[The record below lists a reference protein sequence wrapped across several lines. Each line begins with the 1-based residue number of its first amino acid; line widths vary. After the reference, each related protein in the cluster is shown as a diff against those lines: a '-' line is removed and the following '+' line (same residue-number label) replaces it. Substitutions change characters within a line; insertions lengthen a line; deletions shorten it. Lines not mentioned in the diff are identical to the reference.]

1 MNEWWDGLSLL
12 LKVLYCIAFP
22 STLILL
28 VQTLLSMFGFH
39 DGGSG
44 HDFSDTSGLDL
55 DVDTNISGHG
65 DVDIGHCTHD
75 IGCDH
80 NVDGG
85 NPADFASMRM
95 FTLQTIVAFFTVFSW
110 SSIVLV
116 SSGVYPALST
126 VIGFV
131 LGLATML
138 LVAKIVQLSAR
149 LAENGTADYKNAI
162 GETATVYI
170 PCPPKDHGL
179 GKVNVMINGQL
190 REVTAINNGDELI
203 ERIIYNNDESG
214 FDFSLANIGGNIE
227 IRYNNYRVYSD
238 KDECV
243 DLLLTKENDD
253 DDFPRGYVSFYI
265 MNRSDFEESERVSIN
280 LEKFMRDNK

>member
-1 MNEWWDGLSLL
+1 MTNKINEYIINVNKIYIGGVSYMNEWWDGLSLL

-55 DVDTNISGHG
+55 DIDTN
-65 DVDIGHCTHD
+65 

-203 ERIIYNNDESG
+203 KTGTQVRIIDLQG
-214 FDFSLANIGGNIE
+214 DTVIIE
-227 IRYNNYRVYSD
+227 
-238 KDECV
+238 K
-243 DLLLTKENDD
+243 
-253 DDFPRGYVSFYI
+253 
-265 MNRSDFEESERVSIN
+265 
-280 LEKFMRDNK
+280 

>member
-1 MNEWWDGLSLL
+1 MIADSKTDFKCLTKNLQFFYAKPYLKIILIIVENLLTNKIKEYIINVNNIYIGGVSYMNEWWDGLSLL

-55 DVDTNISGHG
+55 DVDANISGHG

-95 FTLQTIVAFFTVFSW
+95 FTLQTIVAFF
-110 SSIVLV
+110 
-116 SSGVYPALST
+116 
-126 VIGFV
+126 
-131 LGLATML
+131 
-138 LVAKIVQLSAR
+138 
-149 LAENGTADYKNAI
+149 
-162 GETATVYI
+162 
-170 PCPPKDHGL
+170 H
-179 GKVNVMINGQL
+179 
-190 REVTAINNGDELI
+190 
-203 ERIIYNNDESG
+203 
-214 FDFSLANIGGNIE
+214 
-227 IRYNNYRVYSD
+227 
-238 KDECV
+238 CV
-243 DLLLTKENDD
+243 
-253 DDFPRGYVSFYI
+253 
-265 MNRSDFEESERVSIN
+265 
-280 LEKFMRDNK
+280 